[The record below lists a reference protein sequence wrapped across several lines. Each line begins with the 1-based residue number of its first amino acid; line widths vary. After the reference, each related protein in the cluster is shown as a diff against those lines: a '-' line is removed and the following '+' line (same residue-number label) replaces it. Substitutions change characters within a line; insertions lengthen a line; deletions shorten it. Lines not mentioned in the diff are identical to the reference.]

1 MVAVYVNLIDKKLWS
16 ITNVPDRWKEEV
28 REKCREKGIEIEE

>member
-16 ITNVPDRWKEEV
+16 INNVPELWREEV
-28 REKCREKGIEIEE
+28 RQKCNEKGIEIEE

>member
-16 ITNVPDRWKEEV
+16 IENVPATWKEEV
-28 REKCREKGIEIEE
+28 RLKCIQKGIEVN